1 MVLFDWY
8 YLLSRDGLKIKNSK
22 TDDQINIIP
31 VFFFFLHLISSCTFA
46 IINSSLGLR
55 FILARE
61 IKRKRNQTTDRWS
74 ERIGYRHRGMLVN
87 LYTSADP
94 LTSSQSLLSSCT
106 LNTAST
112 TVFCESS
119 TVVCLNLGKS
129 SLPTQL
135 LSSPLPLFFPW
146 HVERLQLRPANPLQL
161 TSILI

>member
-8 YLLSRDGLKIKNSK
+8 YLLSRDGLKIKNRWSDK
-22 TDDQINIIP
+22 HNTC
-31 VFFFFLHLISSCTFA
+31 FFFLHLISLCTFT

-55 FILARE
+55 FILAWE

-74 ERIGYRHRGMLVN
+74 ERIGHRHLGLLVN
-87 LYTSADP
+87 MYTSADP
-94 LTSSQSLLSSCT
+94 LTSSQSLLSAST
-106 LNTAST
+106 QSTAPT
-112 TVFCESS
+112 TVFCESP
-119 TVVCLNLGKS
+119 TVVCLNLSKS